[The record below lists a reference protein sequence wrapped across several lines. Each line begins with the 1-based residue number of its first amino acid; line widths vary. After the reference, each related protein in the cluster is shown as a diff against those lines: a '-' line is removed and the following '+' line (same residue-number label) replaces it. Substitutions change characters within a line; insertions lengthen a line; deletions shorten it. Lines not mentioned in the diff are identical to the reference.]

1 MKYTPIFTLTA
12 LLLLCLTACK
22 QRNHAADATHE
33 EDYIEPVDVIFESG
47 PMLFVQ
53 GDNFQ
58 YQRANGT
65 YASLGIG
72 FLEIIAEQKPVIP
85 LYRTSLCEEAED
97 SILLH
102 QYPFDIEMFEAEVRE
117 KKTWEEYSNFRDS
130 VRQSYHS
137 HSEYRLLQDGRFYYQ
152 YTAVSD
158 TLMPLSW
165 SPGSNL
171 YEYLEEIESLIYSF
185 PILRLRVLEMTAESF
200 KVVLNEESGK
210 TAWIKCLS
218 SKQLVSCK
226 IQDKR
231 RDDCNFDLMRIN
243 GIPLREKTPF
253 DYYYI
258 SWENYL
264 RMVTRIYLDD
274 DIKPEKPLQLQGDS
288 IKTNRGWQQWKSG
301 NKLLIK
307 DIIEYYLE

>member
-102 QYPFDIEMFEAEVRE
+102 QYPFDIEMFEAEAEVR
-117 KKTWEEYSNFRDS
+117 
-130 VRQSYHS
+130 
-137 HSEYRLLQDGRFYYQ
+137 
-152 YTAVSD
+152 
-158 TLMPLSW
+158 
-165 SPGSNL
+165 
-171 YEYLEEIESLIYSF
+171 
-185 PILRLRVLEMTAESF
+185 
-200 KVVLNEESGK
+200 
-210 TAWIKCLS
+210 
-218 SKQLVSCK
+218 
-226 IQDKR
+226 KR
-231 RDDCNFDLMRIN
+231 RHGKNTAISEIVYANPTILTANTDCCR
-243 GIPLREKTPF
+243 T
-253 DYYYI
+253 
-258 SWENYL
+258 
-264 RMVTRIYLDD
+264 
-274 DIKPEKPLQLQGDS
+274 GDS
-288 IKTNRGWQQWKSG
+288 IINTPQCQ
-301 NKLLIK
+301 IP
-307 DIIEYYLE
+307 